1 MKSKIL
7 AFLFFFALSS
17 QQLFGSTQASVD
29 EVLDTS
35 GKKLRV
41 DANYYIIPATPF
53 FICGFV
59 SCFNISGG
67 VSLETTSESC
77 PLDVVVVKQSLGL
90 PLRFKP
96 LNNNL
101 GVIRVSTYLNIMF
114 SNQSSNSR
122 CPRDSLVWKIDP
134 FSKEETYVTMGGVL
148 GNPGSQTIGNW
159 FKIEKYDDAY
169 KLVYC
174 PNVCPSCKHVC
185 KDIGNYV
192 NKTGEMH
199 LALTN
204 DPFKVKFQKV

>member
-1 MKSKIL
+1 MKSKML
-7 AFLFFFALSS
+7 AFLFFFALST
-17 QQLFGSTQASVD
+17 QPLLGSTQASTD

-35 GKKLRV
+35 GKKVRV

-67 VSLETTSESC
+67 VALETTGESC
-77 PLDVVVVKQSLGL
+77 PLDVVLVKQSLGL

-96 LNNNL
+96 VKNNL
-101 GVIRVSTYLNIMF
+101 GVIGVSTDLNIMF
-114 SNQSSNSR
+114 SNETSDSR
-122 CPRDSLVWKIDP
+122 CPHDSLVWKIDP
-134 FSKEETYVTMGGVL
+134 FPSEETFVTTGGVL

-159 FKIEKYDDAY
+159 FRIEKYEDAY
-169 KLVYC
+169 RLVYC
-174 PNVCPSCKHVC
+174 PNVCLYCKHVC

-199 LALTN
+199 LALT
-204 DPFKVKFQKV
+204 DVPFKVKFQKV